1 MQTLHETELTYTQ
14 DHKLDLNGIART
26 LLEDLVNTVMVEQ
39 VEELGCVRNGY
50 RERKLVTSVGTLT
63 LKIPKLREGTYF
75 PDDIVSKW
83 SRCDTALASC
93 ICDMWTLG
101 ISSRKVE
108 KALSELGVEKISR
121 NRVSRL
127 VKSLDEEVDDLRHG
141 SLSFDRWP
149 YLWLDATYIPIREA
163 GHTTKRAVVIAIAVN
178 TEAKRQII
186 GLECIDTE
194 SYLSWKDFLISLR
207 ERGLSGVKLVISD
220 AHAGLVRAIGE
231 VLTGAAWQNC
241 LCHLERNVFDRCRTK
256 AQGKAVIAA
265 MKHTFEATDTDLVR
279 TGFEHLYEVYEK
291 IDPKGAH
298 LLEESEPYVLTYL
311 DFPKEHAHWIR
322 TNNLCERL
330 NKEIKKRTRV
340 VGVFP
345 LKQAM
350 LRLVGAVCINQNEE
364 WFVAT
369 HFMDKH
375 SLLFEERPK
384 RESCT
389 QETIDHLLQV
399 IDSDFNACK
408 EVA

>member
-1 MQTLHETELTYTQ
+1 MQTLHETELSYTQ
-14 DHKLDLNGIART
+14 DHKLDLNGMART

-93 ICDMWTLG
+93 ICDMWTQG

-121 NRVSRL
+121 SRVSRL
-127 VKSLDEEVDDLRHG
+127 VKSLDEEVDDLRHS

-163 GHTTKRAVVIAIAVN
+163 GHTTKRAVVIAVAAN

-207 ERGLSGVKLVISD
+207 ERGLSGVRLVISD

-256 AQGKAVIAA
+256 AQGKQ
-265 MKHTFEATDTDLVR
+265 
-279 TGFEHLYEVYEK
+279 
-291 IDPKGAH
+291 
-298 LLEESEPYVLTYL
+298 LL
-311 DFPKEHAHWIR
+311 
-322 TNNLCERL
+322 
-330 NKEIKKRTRV
+330 
-340 VGVFP
+340 
-345 LKQAM
+345 
-350 LRLVGAVCINQNEE
+350 
-364 WFVAT
+364 
-369 HFMDKH
+369 
-375 SLLFEERPK
+375 LL
-384 RESCT
+384 
-389 QETIDHLLQV
+389 
-399 IDSDFNACK
+399 
-408 EVA
+408 

>member
-1 MQTLHETELTYTQ
+1 MQTLHETELSYTQ
-14 DHKLDLNGIART
+14 DHKLDLNGMART

-101 ISSRKVE
+101 ISNRKVE

-121 NRVSRL
+121 SRVSRL

-241 LCHLERNVFDRCRTK
+241 LCHLERNVFDRSKRSTSSRRVRT
-256 AQGKAVIAA
+256 IC
-265 MKHTFEATDTDLVR
+265 TDL
-279 TGFEHLYEVYEK
+279 
-291 IDPKGAH
+291 P
-298 LLEESEPYVLTYL
+298 
-311 DFPKEHAHWIR
+311 
-322 TNNLCERL
+322 RL
-330 NKEIKKRTRV
+330 SKRTRS
-340 VGVFP
+340 
-345 LKQAM
+345 LDTYKQ
-350 LRLVGAVCINQNEE
+350 
-364 WFVAT
+364 
-369 HFMDKH
+369 
-375 SLLFEERPK
+375 SL
-384 RESCT
+384 
-389 QETIDHLLQV
+389 
-399 IDSDFNACK
+399 
-408 EVA
+408 